1 MRVLAIKSKKIAI
14 TIANAKLAV
23 KKLLMTLTKVALI
36 KDKWDMSIKKI

>member
-14 TIANAKLAV
+14 TIANTKLAV
-23 KKLLMTLTKVALI
+23 KKLLMALTKVALI